1 MLFVI
6 IVILIEFLECF
17 SSSSSPWDSS
27 ESCHLLR
34 ACTIALMVTADW
46 PRVRVAW
53 VWDSQNPSLG
63 IWKTGMKRRVS
74 SPLEVPG
81 VPGQLRGALEGL
93 SPAMLR
99 RRMCGEKWCCNGER
113 GNQDLCFLFQVLL
126 SKVGSW
132 PFSQF
137 VPSTLPWISWSNE
150 SPFQFC

>member
-1 MLFVI
+1 
-6 IVILIEFLECF
+6 
-17 SSSSSPWDSS
+17 
-27 ESCHLLR
+27 
-34 ACTIALMVTADW
+34 
-46 PRVRVAW
+46 
-53 VWDSQNPSLG
+53 
-63 IWKTGMKRRVS
+63 MKRRVS

-150 SPFQFC
+150 SPFQFCQFKLNFCHLPPKQSCLITPPANSSLQHLKDTYLASHLFWAPNINNYLIWLDNSYTWFRGNRVPTRL